1 MLATTESASDTPIN
15 RSNKRTIQ
23 TLLWALK
30 PLKRFPHYGLPLLH
44 AKTFLAVALEGGNG
58 VREYARSTDLHP
70 HRVSKCLHEIA
81 AQGLVTICKNA
92 DDPQPKKL
100 KVTLTDKGR
109 ALLLQ
114 ILRSLNRRDPWSLR
128 KLKKKDAIL

>member
-1 MLATTESASDTPIN
+1 MLATTEPASVAAVN
-15 RSNKRTIQ
+15 SNDKRTIQ

-30 PLKRFPHYGLPLLH
+30 PLKRFSHYGLPLLH
-44 AKTFLAVALEGGNG
+44 AKTLLAVALEEGNG

-70 HRVSKCLHEIA
+70 QRVSRCLHEIA
-81 AQGLVTICKNA
+81 AQGLVTICRNA

-109 ALLLQ
+109 TLLSQILLQ
-114 ILRSLNRRDPWSLR
+114 LDQARSLVIA
-128 KLKKKDAIL
+128 KVKKKDAVP